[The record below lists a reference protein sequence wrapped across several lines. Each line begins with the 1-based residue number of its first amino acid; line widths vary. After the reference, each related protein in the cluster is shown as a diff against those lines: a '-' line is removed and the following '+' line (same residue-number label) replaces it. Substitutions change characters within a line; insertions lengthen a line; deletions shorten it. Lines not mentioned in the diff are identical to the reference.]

1 MDRGGV
7 SRGSEQLLCW
17 SEKPVISQEEIRKHI
32 NNVIPSQLSPQ
43 IVVGERRKGKKEEN
57 KEESTGRN

>member
-1 MDRGGV
+1 M
-7 SRGSEQLLCW
+7 LCW